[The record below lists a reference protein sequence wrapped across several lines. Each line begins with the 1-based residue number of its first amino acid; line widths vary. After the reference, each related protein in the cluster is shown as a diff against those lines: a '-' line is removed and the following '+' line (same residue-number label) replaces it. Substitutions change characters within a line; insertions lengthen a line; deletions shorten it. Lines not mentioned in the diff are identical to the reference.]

1 MTDSYRAL
9 LERRAFEMWQMEM
22 ATIVVGSCLLVL
34 AVILIWRNRRRIARA
49 ADEAAVATLATGV
62 KARRKVGEK
71 AGAYRQR
78 IMERA
83 GEPDP
88 PAR

>member
-1 MTDSYRAL
+1 MSSADRYEIWLFDRA
-9 LERRAFEMWQMEM
+9 A
-22 ATIVVGSCLLVL
+22 IVVGTCLL
-34 AVILIWRNRRRIARA
+34 ILVVTAIWRNRRRIARA

-62 KARRKVGEK
+62 KAKRKIDEK